1 MVPPGCSTSLYLH
14 IPWCVRKCPYC
25 DFNSH
30 PLRGTLA
37 EADYLAALHADLDQA
52 LVDVPEGAIDTVF
65 CGGGTPSLF
74 SADAFASLLK
84 RLAPWLCAGAEVTL
98 EANPGTVEH
107 HDFAAYRAAGINRLS
122 LGAQSFDAGQ
132 LQRLGRIHGPAET
145 EQAFRRARAG
155 GFDNINLDIMY
166 GLPEQTAPAALA
178 DLEQAIALEPE
189 HVSWYELTIEPKTE
203 FARRP
208 PRLAVEAEVAAMER
222 CGLALLADAG
232 YRRYEVSAFARPGRQ
247 CRHNLNYWNFGDYL
261 GAGAGAHGKRSRV
274 DGGTLLVERT
284 RKAAQP
290 RRYMADPTRTEH
302 YPVSTGELPF
312 EFMMNALRLVD
323 GVDAGRFPDATG
335 LALSSLEPEWQ
346 ALAEQ
351 GLLAADRLATTPL
364 GLRHLDAVLQRFLE

>member
-1 MVPPGCSTSLYLH
+1 MTGSGSRLGLYLH
-14 IPWCVRKCPYC
+14 FPWCVRKCPYC

-30 PLRGTLA
+30 PLRGSLA

-52 LVDVPEGAIDTVF
+52 LADVPEGAIDTVF

-74 SADAFASLLK
+74 SAEAFASLLG
-84 RLAPWLCAGAEVTL
+84 RLGPWLRADAEITL
-98 EANPGTVEH
+98 EANPGTVEY

-122 LGAQSFDAGQ
+122 LGAQSFDAQQ

-178 DLEQAIALEPE
+178 DLEQAIALQPE
-189 HVSWYELTIEPKTE
+189 HLSWYELTIEPKTE

-208 PRLAVEAEVAAMER
+208 PKLAVEADLAEMEHD
-222 CGLALLADAG
+222 GLALLEASDYG
-232 YRRYEVSAFARPGRQ
+232 RYEVSAFARPGRQ
-247 CRHNLNYWNFGDYL
+247 CRHNLNYWTFGDYL

-274 DGGTLLVERT
+274 SGCSVVVERT

-290 RRYMADPTRTEH
+290 RLYMADPTRTERC
-302 YPVSTGELPF
+302 PVTRGELPF

-323 GVDAGRFPDATG
+323 GVDAERFPATTG
-335 LALSSLEPEWQ
+335 LARHSLEPQWQ
-346 ALAEQ
+346 ALVEQ
-351 GLLAADRLATTPL
+351 GLVSADRLATTPL
-364 GLRHLDAVLQRFLE
+364 GLRHLDAVLQRFLR